1 MNPTIPIIDMIP
13 KDERARYRKADKAL
27 EMELDLNEAR
37 QELRDAIREL
47 ALERALEH
55 IQS

>member
-13 KDERARYRKADKAL
+13 KDKRARFRNADKAL
-27 EMELDLNEAR
+27 EMELDMNEAR
-37 QELRDAIREL
+37 QELRDGRREL